1 MLIFIVL
8 SSLRD
13 RTLWKSTT
21 QKNLTVYSLCS
32 SLLINRNSGMPRR
45 LKTKTK
51 KSEKQSRE
59 TDDVTVPGG
68 TMRSKLPATMT
79 DHFAQKR
86 ELIGSLDH
94 DCGRLTLHSTVEHVQ
109 NILLHQLSEPRTS
122 WCIDNNY
129 KMLSSFKPHS
139 HVHVVVIASSV
150 ATGGDTRGHV
160 PPNPNPARSCEF
172 PRSEEK
178 TFVLG
183 SGWGSCQTNL
193 TKHYGEWSGQK
204 QFVSHQ

>member
-1 MLIFIVL
+1 
-8 SSLRD
+8 
-13 RTLWKSTT
+13 
-21 QKNLTVYSLCS
+21 
-32 SLLINRNSGMPRR
+32 MPRR

-122 WCIDNNY
+122 
-129 KMLSSFKPHS
+129 
-139 HVHVVVIASSV
+139 
-150 ATGGDTRGHV
+150 
-160 PPNPNPARSCEF
+160 
-172 PRSEEK
+172 
-178 TFVLG
+178 
-183 SGWGSCQTNL
+183 
-193 TKHYGEWSGQK
+193 
-204 QFVSHQ
+204 